1 MNEVSWTP
9 WTPDY
14 SGNGTLDQ
22 RKRVERLE
30 KRLRDDGTQSFVL
43 DAQKDRSSG
52 CWDLSFFGRY
62 TPDLFSDLTGVIALH
77 NINILY
83 AEISTWEDVSIA
95 NILIKTGPIQTIDPE
110 AIWKKVMSDVQNRL
124 TGKLALAPRL
134 NMKLI
139 ASVRRRAEEILDDSR
154 VVVDNAS
161 SDLFTLIKISARDR
175 LGLLY
180 WITQVL
186 HDLRLVI
193 RVARITTTA
202 GRVEDVFYVHDAEG
216 KKIEEREQVKEIK
229 RALLYQ
235 VSQT

>member
-1 MNEVSWTP
+1 M
-9 WTPDY
+9 PDN
-14 SGNGTLDQ
+14 SRNRTVAQ
-22 RKRVERLE
+22 CKRVKGIE
-30 KRLRDDGTQSFVL
+30 KRLRDDGTQSFIL
-43 DAQKDRSSG
+43 DAQKDRSSE

-139 ASVRRRAEEILDDSR
+139 ASVRCRAEEIADNSR

-202 GRVEDVFYVHDAEG
+202 GQVEDVFYVHDAEG

-235 VSQT
+235 VSRT